1 MGFGSTLGGQEDVVS
16 VGIIG
21 RLSFLCASNTQ
32 NAVSRFLH
40 FSRFLHETGAGEGE
54 TKQWTMARTQQHND

>member
-32 NAVSRFLH
+32 LACAGNFFT
-40 FSRFLHETGAGEGE
+40 FSRFLHETGEGE
-54 TKQWTMARTQQHND
+54 TKQWTMD

>member
-21 RLSFLCASNTQ
+21 RLSFLCASNTEHP
-32 NAVSRFLH
+32 NCCAVRVLAIF
-40 FSRFLHETGAGEGE
+40 T
-54 TKQWTMARTQQHND
+54 

>member
-21 RLSFLCASNTQ
+21 RLSFLCASNV
-32 NAVSRFLH
+32 AVLKLFL
-40 FSRFLHETGAGEGE
+40 
-54 TKQWTMARTQQHND
+54 

>member
-32 NAVSRFLH
+32 TLVLAIFLL
-40 FSRFLHETGAGEGE
+40 FPGFYMKLEKVKRNNGR
-54 TKQWTMARTQQHND
+54 WTS